1 MSVPGLSLHQ
11 ELELLVAA
19 GISPLKALQ
28 AATITPAELM
38 RMSERLGTVE
48 VGKTGDLVI
57 LDANPLENIRNTR
70 KIWRIVSRG
79 KIFDGTY
86 DANFVNPIPRLTPFA
101 SSHFF
106 PPPRIRVA
114 TPRKLR
120 LDSSGETITL
130 KGTGFI
136 PYSFV
141 KWNDEKLDTEF
152 VSEYE
157 LKARIPAELLSDIG
171 TYTITIENPD
181 FAWGSAE
188 AKGADDILHMGWTE
202 SMRDNI
208 SNEVKV
214 LVAW

>member
-1 MSVPGLSLHQ
+1 
-11 ELELLVAA
+11 
-19 GISPLKALQ
+19 
-28 AATITPAELM
+28 
-38 RMSERLGTVE
+38 
-48 VGKTGDLVI
+48 
-57 LDANPLENIRNTR
+57 
-70 KIWRIVSRG
+70 
-79 KIFDGTY
+79 
-86 DANFVNPIPRLTPFA
+86 
-101 SSHFF
+101 
-106 PPPRIRVA
+106 
-114 TPRKLR
+114 
-120 LDSSGETITL
+120 
-130 KGTGFI
+130 
-136 PYSFV
+136 
-141 KWNDEKLDTEF
+141 